1 MQTANVVWKKN
12 RNAYAR
18 LLLEQ
23 LRCGQLCEPFSAQP
37 PGGPLPTLPKH
48 LAYAFKP
55 ARTSGSPQ
63 AVVREPPQAQSVG
76 AVPPAAGSATL
87 AQAQSRQQAQ
97 QHARV
102 QTAQRQP
109 QLSATE
115 QLDAYLGR
123 ADFRRAQYAD
133 ERALAA
139 AAAAAGNSDDGV
151 GGRTRAGGL
160 KTLPGTRMQ
169 LRGAEGRRF
178 DRWGVRAA

>member
-55 ARTSGSPQ
+55 ARASSSPR
-63 AVVREPPQAQSVG
+63 AVVREPPQAQS
-76 AVPPAAGSATL
+76 AEAALPAAGIATL
-87 AQAQSRQQAQ
+87 AQAQPQQAQ
-97 QHARV
+97 QQARV
-102 QTAQRQP
+102 QTAQQHP

-115 QLDAYLGR
+115 QLNAYLGR

-139 AAAAAGNSDDGV
+139 AAAAASNSDDGL
-151 GGRTRAGGL
+151 GGRTRAAGL

-169 LRGAEGRRF
+169 LRGAEGRRI